1 MTDFSDR
8 VVALATSAFEDRYA
22 VEEDRRVVE
31 DDLLRAKAPLR
42 VSISRS
48 IA

>member
-8 VVALATSAFEDRYA
+8 VAALATSAFEEGDA

-31 DDLLRAKAPLR
+31 DELLSAKAPWG
-42 VSISRS
+42 
-48 IA
+48 